1 MGHKPRYRPQ
11 YLAAKL
17 LQIRRGLGLSQPKL
31 ARLLNV
37 GVTDAR
43 ICEFEKGTREPN
55 LITLLAYAYLI
66 GISTDALIDDALDL
80 PAQIKIKRQRKQITL
95 LRTK

>member
-17 LQIRRGLGLSQPKL
+17 LQIRRALGLSQPKL

-37 GVTDAR
+37 GITDAR
-43 ICEFEKGTREPN
+43 VCEFEKGKREPN

-66 GISTDALIDDALDL
+66 GIHVDDLIDDAVDL
-80 PAQIKIKRQRKQITL
+80 PAQISIRRRRKQITL
-95 LRTK
+95 P

>member
-37 GVTDAR
+37 GITDAR
-43 ICEFEKGTREPN
+43 VCEFEKGKREPN

-66 GISTDALIDDALDL
+66 GISTDALIDDAIGL
-80 PAQIKIKRQRKQITL
+80 PAQIKIKRQRKQVTL